1 MSGTVKKDGAR
12 GTWFLV
18 VDLPADPATG
28 KRQQLRRRG
37 FPTKKEAEAKLAEI
51 VADGNR
57 GVFVR
62 PTHGTLAE
70 YLEQWLESRAVN
82 LRPSTMYGY
91 EKIVRRRITPAL
103 GTAKLSDLT
112 TADLERWYASLVT
125 GGLSPKTVAN
135 TAGVLSAALS
145 DAVRLKLL
153 RHNPAAEAR
162 LPRRERRE
170 MSAWT
175 EVEAAAFLVA
185 VKDHR
190 LAPIWRLM
198 LATGLRRGELCGL
211 RWKDVDL
218 SAGTLEVAETRV
230 VAHDVVTGAPKTR
243 AGARIIAL
251 DAGTVAAL
259 TAWRRRQAAERLAAG
274 PAWVDHSL
282 VLVDE
287 VGVPPHPETVTRWW
301 SEAATSVG
309 ARPIRL
315 HDARHT
321 AATMLLR
328 AGQPVKVVTQRLGHA
343 DVAVTMRIYQHVTA
357 QDDREAAD
365 ALGRALGGL

>member
-1 MSGTVKKDGAR
+1 MSGTVKRDSAR

-18 VDLPADPATG
+18 VDVLPDPATG
-28 KRQQLRRRG
+28 KRQQMHRRG
-37 FPTKKEAEAKLAEI
+37 FKTKKEAEAELAEI
-51 VADGNR
+51 VADVNR

-62 PTHGTLAE
+62 PTRGTLGD

-82 LRPSTMYGY
+82 LRPSTLYGY
-91 EKIVRRRITPAL
+91 TKVVRKRIIPAL

-135 TAGVLSAALS
+135 TAGVLSVALS
-145 DAVRLKLL
+145 DAVRLRLL

-170 MSAWT
+170 MAAWT
-175 EVEAAAFLVA
+175 EAEAAAFLA
-185 VKDHR
+185 GTKDQR
-190 LAPIWRLM
+190 LAPIWRLV

-211 RWKDVDL
+211 RWRDVDL
-218 SAGTLEVAETRV
+218 AAGTLEVAETRV
-230 VAHDVVTGAPKTR
+230 VAEDVVIGAPKTR
-243 AGARIIAL
+243 AGARIIAI
-251 DAGTVAAL
+251 DDGTVAAL
-259 TAWRRRQAAERLAAG
+259 TAWRKRQAVERLAAG
-274 PAWVDHSL
+274 PTWVDHGV

-287 VGVPPHPETVTRWW
+287 LGAPPHPETVTRWW
-301 SEAATSVG
+301 SEAAKSAGV
-309 ARPIRL
+309 RPIRL

-357 QDDREAAD
+357 QDDRAAAE
-365 ALGRALGGL
+365 ALGRALSGQ